1 MREASLQLSTAANN
15 ANNNANNNNN
25 NDLGRLELPTQTI
38 DTLHAASLVD
48 VARAIQWRI
57 VVDDDLSGAIVDDS
71 QTPVICV

>member
-25 NDLGRLELPTQTI
+25 NDLGLELPAQTI

-57 VVDDDLSGAIVDDS
+57 VVDDDLSGVIVNDS
-71 QTPVICV
+71 ETPVICL